1 TLVTLINSAGLVSHE
16 SDRLAHYTGGVLLTR
31 PSLSVKSLELRSYLS
46 ESGTDNSLEK
56 AYAEGKV
63 EIQQSSP
70 GRSRTGISEHAEY
83 FMNEEKV
90 ILRGGAPQFID
101 STT

>member
-1 TLVTLINSAGLVSHE
+1 
-16 SDRLAHYTGGVLLTR
+16 
-31 PSLSVKSLELRSYLS
+31 KSLELRSYLS
-46 ESGTDNSLEK
+46 ESGSDNSLEK

-83 FMNEEKV
+83 FVNEEKV
-90 ILRGGAPQFID
+90 ILRGGAPQLID
-101 STT
+101 SLKGNTRGSELTYFTGDDRLLVNGAPERPAKSRLRRK